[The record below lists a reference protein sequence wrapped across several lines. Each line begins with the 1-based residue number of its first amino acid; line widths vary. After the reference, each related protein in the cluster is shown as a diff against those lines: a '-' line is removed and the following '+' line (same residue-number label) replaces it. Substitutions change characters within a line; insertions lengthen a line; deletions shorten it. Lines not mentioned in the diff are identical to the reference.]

1 MRTALRKAAHVH
13 RPHHHAQQRKAA
25 HVHRPHHHAQQRRDH
40 PQLGFGVFQVPDEE
54 TTAAVSTALEAGY
67 SSSATS

>member
-1 MRTALRKAAHVH
+1 MQLLSTPINVAR
-13 RPHHHAQQRKAA
+13 RPYRCAPRYG
-25 HVHRPHHHAQQRRDH
+25 RPPTVPTVTLNNGVTI